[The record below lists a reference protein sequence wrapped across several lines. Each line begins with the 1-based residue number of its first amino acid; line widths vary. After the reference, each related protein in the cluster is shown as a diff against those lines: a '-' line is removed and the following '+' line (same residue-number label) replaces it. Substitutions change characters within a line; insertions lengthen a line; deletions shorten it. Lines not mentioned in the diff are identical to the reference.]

1 MRNSHIRNRN
11 ICAKDTGLYYL
22 RNFRKDGNSM
32 DATNAVREIP
42 IIQCILSVS
51 FPDEETARD
60 FAAEIDLLTGKS
72 SRVFKPRLFNEW
84 LVDAVCMRDKSWD
97 LDEVVSKLF
106 ESIDKV
112 KNQIMELIVQY
123 RGEVVIDIAV
133 YETDTYPALI
143 FSQETIQNIGFF
155 SASVGIDLV

>member
-1 MRNSHIRNRN
+1 
-11 ICAKDTGLYYL
+11 
-22 RNFRKDGNSM
+22 M
-32 DATNAVREIP
+32 DAANTVREIP
-42 IIQCILSVS
+42 TIQCELSVS
-51 FPDEETARD
+51 FLDEETAQN

-72 SRVFKPRLFNEW
+72 SRVFKPRITNKW
-84 LVDAVCMRDKSWD
+84 LVDAVYMRDKSWE

-106 ESIDKV
+106 DSIDNV
-112 KNQIMELIVQY
+112 KNQIKELIIQY